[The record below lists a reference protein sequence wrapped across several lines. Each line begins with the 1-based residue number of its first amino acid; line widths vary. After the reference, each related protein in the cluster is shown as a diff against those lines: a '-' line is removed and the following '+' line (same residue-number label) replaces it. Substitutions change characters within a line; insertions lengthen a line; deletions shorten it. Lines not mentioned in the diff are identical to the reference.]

1 MYMGLILTPI
11 MATKGCPKYASPQKD
26 EMTKFK
32 AICALLLLTAP
43 ALADTPLGVDVI
55 TAKSTPNTRI
65 NVLIGEIIARDTLTA
80 SFPAGGRITSVA
92 FEVGDKVS
100 AGAVLAQMESVQ
112 QSQALRAAEAGLATA
127 QADYKQAQENLERQ
141 TALLE
146 RGATTRISKDA
157 ADDALNVVE
166 GSLTQAQA
174 DLDRAQ
180 KSLDDT
186 ILHATTA
193 ATVTSRMVEPGQVVG
208 AAQAAFVLALGD
220 ELDAV
225 FAVPEAIL
233 VQSSDTTGIT
243 LSLLN
248 KPAQPFIGILR
259 RISPLVDPAT
269 GTVEVTVAVSKAPEG
284 TSYGDAVRGMVQFEG
299 DDHIVLPYSAISATS
314 DGPAVWVV
322 DPVDAKVSLQTIEL
336 DRYETGK
343 FVVRGG
349 VVDGT
354 IVVTKGAQLL
364 YPGRVVKILDPMQ

>member
-1 MYMGLILTPI
+1 MIKI
-11 MATKGCPKYASPQKD
+11 
-26 EMTKFK
+26 K
-32 AICALLLLTAP
+32 AICALLLLSAP

-55 TAKSTPNTRI
+55 TATSTPNTRI

-92 FEVGDKVS
+92 FEVGDKVG
-100 AGAVLAQMESVQ
+100 AGAILAQMESVQ
-112 QSQALRAAEAGLATA
+112 QSQALRAAEAGLVTA
-127 QADYKQAQENLERQ
+127 EADYKQAQENLERQ

-166 GSLTQAQA
+166 GSLTQARA

-186 ILHATTA
+186 ILRATTA
-193 ATVTSRMVEPGQVVG
+193 ATVTSRLIEPGQVVG
-208 AAQAAFVLALGD
+208 AAQAAFELALGD
-220 ELDAV
+220 SLDAV

-233 VQSSDTTGIT
+233 VQSNDDKGIT
-243 LSLLN
+243 LSLLD
-248 KPAQPFIGILR
+248 KPAQPFVGRLR

-269 GTVEVTVAVSKAPEG
+269 GTVEVTLAVSEAPTG
-284 TSYGDAVRGMVQFEG
+284 TSYGDAVRGMVRFEG
-299 DDHIVLPYSAISATS
+299 EDHIVLPFSAISATA

-322 DPVDAKVSLQTIEL
+322 DPANDTVSLKTVEL

-343 FVVRGG
+343 FILRGG
-349 VVDGT
+349 IADGT
-354 IVVTKGAQLL
+354 IIVTRGAQLL